1 MKLFLAEYERLLKE
15 AEQPPAPPGADGMGQ
30 APAPNEGEQGSQ
42 PAQDEENLEEEP
54 ITDVEDRPFSPE
66 EVELA
71 KLAVRALYFN
81 TDSKDVHQY
90 SLKFKG
96 NRIPFEKIPDFY
108 EATKQ
113 WQPVIAFVEYV
124 MDKFEGFS
132 SKWTEQDDIKG
143 KNILDKIKMFN
154 KNATSDEE
162 KLDNGKRLYW
172 VRIILNCM
180 LHGKP
185 TENLTIADV
194 NEKNINEI
202 FDMLKMHYGMDTR
215 GLTPGKDVR
224 APGIF

>member
-1 MKLFLAEYERLLKE
+1 M
-15 AEQPPAPPGADGMGQ
+15 
-30 APAPNEGEQGSQ
+30 
-42 PAQDEENLEEEP
+42 
-54 ITDVEDRPFSPE
+54 
-66 EVELA
+66 
-71 KLAVRALYFN
+71 YFN

-172 VRIILNCM
+172 IRIILNCL